1 MKQFTYPLAVTLML
15 TTSGMAMAQSL
26 EESGGLLVD
35 FLEDTLSGDGRNI
48 RVRGLSGALSAKAT
62 IEEITVADDDGV
74 WLTIRDAALDWN
86 RLALIRGRF
95 SVNELTA
102 AEIRIDRAPLPGPEQ
117 EDLPDAAATPFQLP
131 ELPVAIELGE
141 IRVDKL
147 TLGAPLAGT
156 AAELSVLG
164 KLTLADG
171 TLDSALDITRLDRP
185 GDKVGLIAGF
195 ANETSQITLDMQ
207 VTEDAG
213 GLISTTLGI
222 PDAPALQL
230 TAAGEGPVT
239 DFTAD
244 IALASEG
251 TERVAG
257 QVRLQSAL
265 PVTGTAQP
273 GIAFTA
279 DLGGDLTPFLDA
291 EYDPFFGTETRLF
304 VTGISSPGGA
314 LDLDEFTLAAQA
326 LRLEGEMS
334 MAAGGQLLHAALQG
348 RVTPPDGDRVIL
360 PVAEPRI
367 TLEAAQISGLY
378 DKANGD
384 GWVLSLTADEVAT
397 PGLRLGRARIAAE
410 GTLTTGPEGAH
421 VTGDL
426 QSALAGLT
434 FADPALNR
442 AIGAAITLDGQFD
455 LPANQSLT
463 LSAVELKGADF
474 TATADAV
481 IDGLTSGFA
490 MDGKVTL
497 SADDLSRFS
506 DLAGQSLG
514 GSVSAELTGKGA
526 PLSGSFD
533 FVLDAAGRDL
543 VSGMAEIDPLLAGS
557 STIHLDAV
565 RNTTGMTVRE
575 LRLDAPAVRAQAA
588 ATVTQPEGVL
598 TLDGRARVEA
608 PDLAPFS
615 ALAGYDLTGTV
626 VAEVTGKATQTG
638 EDFDLVLDV
647 DGRGLST
654 GMAEIDPLI
663 TGPVT
668 LHLDASRDGN
678 ALDLRKVTLDSR
690 AATAE
695 VVALITD
702 LTGALVVDGKARLSA
717 PRLSVFSALA
727 GRELGGSVTA
737 ALDGR
742 ARVTD
747 QTFDMRLDLDATDL
761 RAGIEQLD
769 TLIAG
774 RTKLHFDGLR
784 DDAGLDIRDFTL
796 DGSALS
802 ADAKGSFRSADSELR
817 FKAALDDLARVTTAV
832 SGPLKLAG
840 TVSPTPTGIR
850 TDVSLNGPDSSFARL
865 DGTIDSDGAADLNF
879 EAELAR
885 LERFVPDMPGSLTAR
900 GTADR
905 SVGVWTINGNAR
917 GPAGLAA
924 DVGGTFDEAS
934 GQVDMTTS
942 GQLSLGIAN
951 KALSPNKIDGSA
963 QFNMAMKGTPGLG
976 ALNGSITTSG
986 TSLAIP
992 GAGQTITGIGGTVR
1006 IADQAVQIAING
1018 GVRAGGGFTV
1028 SGPVSLLPPFDGR
1041 ITVALNDLVMTDNL
1055 SYDSRLGGQITLAGP
1070 LTGNSSLSGQINV
1083 GETNINLNTAGGA
1096 AGAAPIPDIA
1106 HSAEPGPVYATRQRA
1121 KLVDTGNGGGGGSS
1135 MSLDISIDAPGRVY
1149 ARGRGLNAE
1158 MGGRIH
1164 IGGTTAAVVPSGQI
1178 GLIRGDFNM
1187 LGRRLKLSKG
1197 IITLQGDLTP
1207 FVEFASTTTTSEGQ
1221 ASLQIIGPLDAPEI
1235 KVTADPDRPSEEA
1248 LAMLL
1253 FGNQFSDLSP
1263 FVIAQMAASLAQ
1275 LSGAGGDAT
1284 KGVRNATGADTIE
1297 IGADADGKAQLG
1309 AGAYLGENLY
1319 TDFNV
1324 NTAGETE
1331 VNLNLDVTDNLTLK
1345 GTVDNAG
1352 DTSVGI
1358 FFERDY

>member
-1 MKQFTYPLAVTLML
+1 MRQVTYPLAVTLML
-15 TTSGMAMAQSL
+15 TTSGHAVAQSL

-35 FLEDTLSGDGRNI
+35 FLEDTLSGEGRNI

-95 SVNELTA
+95 SVNALTA

-117 EDLPDAAATPFQLP
+117 TELPDAAATPFQLP

-141 IRVDKL
+141 VRVDKL
-147 TLGAPLAGT
+147 ALGAALAGMP
-156 AAELSVLG
+156 ADLSVLG

-171 TLDSALDITRLDRP
+171 TLDSALDIERLDRR
-185 GDKVGLIAGF
+185 GDQMRLVAGF
-195 ANETSQITLDMQ
+195 TNETSQIKLDVA

-213 GLISTTLGI
+213 GLISTSLGI
-222 PDAPALQL
+222 PGTPALQL
-230 TAAGEGPVT
+230 TAAGEGPVS

-251 TERVAG
+251 AERVAG
-257 QVRLQSAL
+257 QVRLQSTLAEA
-265 PVTGTAQP
+265 GAAQP
-273 GIAFTA
+273 GTGFTA
-279 DLGGDLTPFLDA
+279 DLGGDLTPFLEA
-291 EYDPFFGTETRLF
+291 EFDPFFGTETRLF
-304 VTGISSPGGA
+304 VTGVSHSDGA
-314 LDLDEFTLAAQA
+314 LDLDEFTLSSQA
-326 LRLEGEMS
+326 LRLEGEMA
-334 MAAGGQLLHAALQG
+334 MAAGGLLQHAAVQG
-348 RVTPPDGDRVIL
+348 RIMSPEGDRVVL
-360 PVAEPRI
+360 PVAGPRI
-367 TLEAAQISGLY
+367 TLESAQVSGLY
-378 DKANGD
+378 DRANGD
-384 GWVLSLTADEVAT
+384 GWVLNLTANEVDT
-397 PGLRLGRARIAAE
+397 PELRLGRARFAAE

-421 VTGDL
+421 IGGDL
-426 QSALAGLT
+426 QSMLAGLI

-442 AIGAAITLDGQFD
+442 AVGTAITLNGQFD
-455 LPANQSLT
+455 LPPEQSMT
-463 LSAVELKGADF
+463 LRAVELKGADF
-474 TATADAV
+474 AATVDAV

-497 SADDLSRFS
+497 VADDLSRFS
-506 DLAGQSLG
+506 DLAGQALG
-514 GSVSAELTGKGA
+514 GSVNAELTGKGT

-533 FVLDAAGRDL
+533 FVLDAEGMDLSSGR
-543 VSGMAEIDPLLAGS
+543 AEIDPLIAGR
-557 STIHLDAV
+557 STIRLDAV
-565 RNTTGMTVRE
+565 RDASGMTVRDF
-575 LRLDAPAVRAQAA
+575 RLDAPAVRAEAA
-588 ATVTQPEGVL
+588 AMVTQPDGIL

-615 ALAGYDLTGTV
+615 ALAGRDLTGTIA
-626 VAEVTGKATQTG
+626 AEMTGKATQTG
-638 EDFDLVLDV
+638 ETFDLVLDV

-663 TGPVT
+663 AGPVT
-668 LHLDASRDGN
+668 LHFDASRDGDSLN
-678 ALDLRKVTLDSR
+678 LRKVTLDSR
-690 AATAE
+690 AATADVE
-695 VVALITD
+695 AEITG
-702 LTGALVVDGKARLSA
+702 LSGALAVDGKATVSA
-717 PRLSVFSALA
+717 PRLAVFSGLA
-727 GRELGGSVTA
+727 GRDLGGSVQA
-737 ALDGR
+737 ELNGR
-742 ARVTD
+742 AQIAD

-761 RAGIEQLD
+761 RAGIAQLD
-769 TLIAG
+769 KLIAG
-774 RTKLHFDGLR
+774 RTRLHFDGLR
-784 DDAGLDIRDFTL
+784 DGEGLDVRAFTL
-796 DGSALS
+796 EGSALS
-802 ADAKGSFRSADSELR
+802 ADARGSFRTADSELR
-817 FKAALDDLARVTTAV
+817 FKAALDDLARVTPAV

-865 DGTIDSDGAADLNF
+865 DGTVDTDGTADLNF
-879 EAELAR
+879 DAELAR
-885 LERFVPDMPGSLTAR
+885 LERFVPDLPGSLTAR

-905 SVGVWTINGNAR
+905 SAGVWTISGRAQ
-917 GPAGLAA
+917 GPAGITAEVA
-924 DVGGTFDEAS
+924 GSFDETS
-934 GQVDMTTS
+934 GLVDMTTN
-942 GQLSLGIAN
+942 GQLSLGVAN
-951 KALSPNKIDGSA
+951 KALSPNKIDGTA
-963 QFNMAMKGTPGLG
+963 RFDVAMKGTPGLA
-976 ALNGSITTSG
+976 ALTGTITTSG
-986 TSLAIP
+986 TTLAIP

-1006 IADQAVQIAING
+1006 IADQSAQISLNG
-1018 GVRAGGGFTV
+1018 GVRAGGSFTV

-1055 SYDSRLGGQITLAGP
+1055 SYDSRLGGQITLSGP

-1096 AGAAPIPDIA
+1096 AGAAAIPDIV
-1106 HSAEPGPVYATRQRA
+1106 HSREPAAVFATRQRA
-1121 KLVDTGNGGGGGSS
+1121 NLVDTGNGGGGNSAIA
-1135 MSLDISIDAPGRVY
+1135 LDISIDAPGRVY

-1164 IGGTTAAVVPSGQI
+1164 IGGTSAAPVPSGQI
-1178 GLIRGDFNM
+1178 GLIRGDFNIFS
-1187 LGRRLKLSKG
+1187 RRLNLTKG
-1197 IITLQGDLTP
+1197 IVTLQGDLTP

-1235 KVTADPDRPSEEA
+1235 KVIADPDRPSEEA

-1253 FGNQFSDLSP
+1253 FGNQFAELSP
-1263 FVIAQMAASLAQ
+1263 FVIAQMAASLAT

-1284 KGVRNATGADTIE
+1284 KGVRKATGADTIE
-1297 IGADADGKAQLG
+1297 VGADTEGRAQLG

-1319 TDFNV
+1319 TDFTV
-1324 NTAGETE
+1324 NTSGDTE